1 MKRIISICLLGLL
14 FLVGACANQTLV
26 RHRNNYAQTLK
37 HSNRIAL
44 LPPKAEVN
52 MLSAV
57 GDKTRMYDYEYEV
70 EKVIFIALKPIL
82 RNKGYNVVRITK
94 SHLKDKNIFSNYEIL
109 HDELSEETSSLYAA
123 PMMDVDKASNID
135 NKVGHHALVI
145 GKETKSN
152 VLFLVNYL
160 NEVQTN
166 GARAM
171 SFVMDAFFNT
181 RSTEEVD
188 KATILI
194 SMVDAKT
201 GNILWSNYFFV
212 SQDLFSDMFK
222 GDEKDIDNKRIN
234 TLLENAL
241 KQLPNKKELVD
252 KIADA
257 S

>member
-1 MKRIISICLLGLL
+1 
-14 FLVGACANQTLV
+14 
-26 RHRNNYAQTLK
+26 
-37 HSNRIAL
+37 
-44 LPPKAEVN
+44 
-52 MLSAV
+52 
-57 GDKTRMYDYEYEV
+57 
-70 EKVIFIALKPIL
+70 
-82 RNKGYNVVRITK
+82 
-94 SHLKDKNIFSNYEIL
+94 
-109 HDELSEETSSLYAA
+109 
-123 PMMDVDKASNID
+123 
-135 NKVGHHALVI
+135 
-145 GKETKSN
+145 
-152 VLFLVNYL
+152 
-160 NEVQTN
+160 
-166 GARAM
+166 M